1 MLATDEVLIAEQ
13 EHLASGIEST
23 VDREARDS
31 FKCNGQWAMCNG
43 QCAVGNVQW
52 AMGIR

>member
-23 VDREARDS
+23 VDQEARDR
-31 FKCNGQWAMCNG
+31 FKWAM
-43 QCAVGNVQW
+43 GNEQW
-52 AMGIR
+52 AMGNG